1 VITFLI
7 FWVVNFSSLVATL
20 SLLSWIYNIFGGD
33 LGLSGWKREA
43 IIAVVVS
50 FLQALLFWLSVSAL
64 GVGVGRM
71 FFLTAA
77 GLFVAY
83 KLTHSSS
90 SLFEGTY
97 AMDNGA
103 IFAIAA
109 VQFAIHFGLGILLA
123 ILASKLPDQ
132 H

>member
-1 VITFLI
+1 VVSFLI
-7 FWVVNFSSLVATL
+7 FWFITFTSLAVTVG
-20 SLLSWIYNIFGGD
+20 SLSWIYSALGGD

-43 IIAVVVS
+43 VIAAFVS
-50 FLQALLFWLSVSAL
+50 FLQAFLFWLSVSAL

-71 FFLTAA
+71 FFLAA
-77 GLFVAY
+77 VGLFVFY
-83 KLTHSSS
+83 KVTHSSS

-109 VQFAIHFGLGILLA
+109 VQFAILFGLGILLA
-123 ILASKLPDQ
+123 IAVGRAR
-132 H
+132 